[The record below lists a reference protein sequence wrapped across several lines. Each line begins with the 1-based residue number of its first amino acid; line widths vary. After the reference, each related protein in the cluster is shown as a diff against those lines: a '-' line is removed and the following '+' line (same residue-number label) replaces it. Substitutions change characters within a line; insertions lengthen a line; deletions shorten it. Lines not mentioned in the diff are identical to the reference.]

1 LALTLKSLGKKYREV
16 RKFWPVL
23 EKDVAAGARGRL
35 WYGGKKATVNDLV
48 EELTLHVVALIAG
61 IFCCLGVALDAFQT
75 IILPRRPNG
84 RFRITRLFILATWIP
99 WVAFAERVRNRKV
112 REQIYSTYGPL
123 SLLLLL
129 LVWAILLICGFGMI
143 YFSMR
148 SPFGDTMPGHSGS
161 AWALF
166 GTDLYAS
173 GTTLFTLGLGD
184 VTPHNLLAR
193 AVIIFESGMGLGFV
207 ALVIGYLPVL
217 YQTFSHREVS
227 VALLDARA
235 GSPPNAAELLRR
247 HGFEGGEEALTT
259 LLVEW
264 ERWSA
269 EILES
274 HISYP
279 ILCYYRSQHDSQSWL
294 SALVA
299 ILDTCALLISVIE
312 GAPSRQAQLTF
323 VMARHALIDI
333 GQVFNVQDQEDVW
346 KRATEMDRLPAA
358 EFDRLCGTL
367 GELHLPLCAD
377 PASAQRLRTVRTLY
391 EPHAFAL
398 AEYLRMSLPV
408 WVTAP
413 KVNDQWRVL
422 TKLRTDAEAILSSS
436 KSLVS
441 DRGAFLHD
449 EEHRR

>member
-1 LALTLKSLGKKYREV
+1 MEGLIV
-16 RKFWPVL
+16 
-23 EKDVAAGARGRL
+23 
-35 WYGGKKATVNDLV
+35 
-48 EELTLHVVALIAG
+48 HVVTFIAG
-61 IFCCLGVALDAFQT
+61 LFCCLGVALDAFQT

-84 RFRITRLFILATWIP
+84 RFRITRLFFLATWAP
-99 WVAFAERVRNRKV
+99 WVAFADHARDKKV
-112 REQIYSTYGPL
+112 REQIYSIYGPL

-129 LVWAILLICGFGMI
+129 LLWAILLISGFGLL

-148 SPFGDTMPGHSGS
+148 SPFGDVMMGHSTS
-161 AWALF
+161 PWAQF
-166 GTDLYAS
+166 GTDIYAS

-184 VTPHNLLAR
+184 VTPHSLLAR
-193 AVIIFESGMGLGFV
+193 AMIIFESGMGLGFV

-217 YQTFSHREVS
+217 YQAFSRREVS

-247 HGFEGGEEALTT
+247 HGFEGGDEALTA
-259 LLVEW
+259 LLAEW

-299 ILDTCALLISVIE
+299 IIDTCALLISVVE
-312 GAPSRQAQLTF
+312 GESSRQAQLTF

-333 GQVFNVQDQEDVW
+333 GQVFHVQEQESW
-346 KRATEMDRLPAA
+346 QQATELDRLPSADFNRLCDA
-358 EFDRLCGTL
+358 LGENHMRLCG
-367 GELHLPLCAD
+367 D
-377 PASAQRLRTVRTLY
+377 PAAAKRLRTIRALY

-398 AEYLRMSLPV
+398 AQYLRMTLPV

-413 KVNDQWRVL
+413 KENDQWRML
-422 TKLRTDAEAILSSS
+422 TKLRTDAGAVAGV
-436 KSLVS
+436 KSHVS
-441 DRGAFLHD
+441 DRSASFHD
-449 EEHRR
+449 